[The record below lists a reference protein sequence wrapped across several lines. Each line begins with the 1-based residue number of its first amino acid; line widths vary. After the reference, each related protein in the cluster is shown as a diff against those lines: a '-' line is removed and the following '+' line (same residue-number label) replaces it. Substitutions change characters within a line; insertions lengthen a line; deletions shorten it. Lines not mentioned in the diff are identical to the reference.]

1 MQPFVLPSIVR
12 LCVHFAATC
21 RALCCLKHPPS
32 LVSDSLGRMPAPQ
45 ADRVE
50 QLGDGVIVTTT
61 PLGTRTSGAS
71 RGRGFF
77 IRNEHRD
84 ELVGW
89 LKTRGAD
96 LKHVTLHAIKG
107 KKAGNF
113 GSLFCGVFFICERT
127 TALTRSPKIGM
138 Y

>member
-1 MQPFVLPSIVR
+1 MTAWAAGAEWKSCVSCKQYVASNSSLIV
-12 LCVHFAATC
+12 C
-21 RALCCLKHPPS
+21 RECWGK
-32 LVSDSLGRMPAPQ
+32 GRKPQ